1 MSLLYDHY
9 YYYQSWTCEESS
21 VFEQLVRPVVDDAGN
36 EGFNVAELA
45 VDAKYFTKLNISQGR
60 THLVRWP
67 EC

>member
-1 MSLLYDHY
+1 M
-9 YYYQSWTCEESS
+9 
-21 VFEQLVRPVVDDAGN
+21 FEQLVRPVVDDAGN